1 MCMRLLV
8 LALLVTLNIP
18 LFAQQYLGIKFAS
31 DINFFP
37 NVDRVDLVE
46 SAFTTGKLGVF
57 FANYRQA
64 SGFELGLNV
73 NYKDGNDKGFPNLP
87 VVMRDW
93 GQDQNVGYLGVEM
106 DFKAGPRIWPI
117 YPKIGYVLGYRFTQL
132 GFFNSPQTENR
143 VNPWYLMLPFGVS
156 ANLPTQWG
164 LVGFGGFYNIGVLNV
179 VNLPNQV
186 SIRDGGRHRSI
197 TFEMTMSFENRR

>member
-1 MCMRLLV
+1 MRYLGLIFILFLPCTLLS
-8 LALLVTLNIP
+8 
-18 LFAQQYLGIKFAS
+18 QQYVGIRFAS
-31 DINFFP
+31 DINYFP
-37 NVDRVDLVE
+37 DVDRVDLVE
-46 SAFTTGKLGVF
+46 GAFTTGKLGLF
-57 FANYRQA
+57 YANYQKA

-87 VVMRDW
+87 VVMQDW
-93 GQDQNVGYLGVEM
+93 QQDQNVGYFGLEM

-132 GFFNSPQTENR
+132 GFFNSPQTENKINR
-143 VNPWYLMLPFGVS
+143 WYLMLPFGIS

-164 LVGFGGFYNIGVLNV
+164 LVGFGGYYNIGVLNV

-197 TFEMTMSFENRR
+197 TFEMTVSIESRR

>member
-1 MCMRLLV
+1 MRL
-8 LALLVTLNIP
+8 IS
-18 LFAQQYLGIKFAS
+18 LFIFLSISLSGFSQKYIGIRFAS
-31 DINFFP
+31 DINYFP
-37 NVDRVDLVE
+37 NVDRVELVE
-46 SAFTTGKLGVF
+46 NAFTTGKLGLYY
-57 FANYRQA
+57 ANYQKA

-117 YPKIGYVLGYRFTQL
+117 YPKIGYVLGYRFTQI
-132 GFFNSPQTENR
+132 GFITDPQSENKI
-143 VNPWYLMLPFGVS
+143 NPWYLMLPFGVS

-164 LVGFGGFYNIGVLNV
+164 LVGFGGFFNIGVLNV
-179 VNLPNQV
+179 VNLPDQF
-186 SIRDGGRHRSI
+186 SLRDGGRHRSF
-197 TFEMTMSFENRR
+197 TFEMTMSIENRK